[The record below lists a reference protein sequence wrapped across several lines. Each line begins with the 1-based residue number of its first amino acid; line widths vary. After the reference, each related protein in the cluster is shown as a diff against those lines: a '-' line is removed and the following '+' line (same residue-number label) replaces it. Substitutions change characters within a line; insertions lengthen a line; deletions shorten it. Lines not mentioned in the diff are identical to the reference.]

1 MENMRHL
8 AGDLPASLSVIKASE
23 HDAELERVKVDRYRA
38 MKQAIAAN
46 QQLEGAVEALELIAE
61 HARRDVAEHGITEAL
76 RYVGIAEDALNRVG
90 GR

>member
-23 HDAELERVKVDRYRA
+23 HDAELERVKVERYRA

-46 QQLEGAVEALELIAE
+46 QQLEGAVAALEQIAALTDTPGAWDRAYFQAKAI
-61 HARRDVAEHGITEAL
+61 AR
-76 RYVGIAEDALNRVG
+76 DALVSPTTG